1 MRPSAAQHKQ
11 KSMGLPVLCVSGKVK
26 DQLIFTLFREYPF
39 VYSDL
44 VIPAF
49 GEIKL
54 SGDG

>member
-1 MRPSAAQHKQ
+1 
-11 KSMGLPVLCVSGKVK
+11 MGLPVLCVSGKVK
-26 DQLIFTLFREYPF
+26 NQLIFTLFSEYTF